1 MSTARALT
9 QSQLRDLEAELRSER
24 ARLERSVRAQEAA
37 GRQEPDGETSVYDL
51 SNGGGIGT
59 GLQTSTTARLEA
71 IIAALTRIAD
81 GSYGSCSSCRAPI
94 PYGRLLVMPETT
106 LCVACGRT

>member
-9 QSQLRDLEAELRSER
+9 QSQLRDLESELRSER

-37 GRQEPDGETSVYDL
+37 GRQEPGEETSVYDL
-51 SNGGGIGT
+51 SSGGGLGL

-71 IIAALTRIAD
+71 IVAALARIAD
-81 GSYGSCSSCRAPI
+81 GTYGVCSSCQSPI

-106 LCVACGRT
+106 LCVACGRA